1 MNTLTTRRFMRV
13 MMTDITRRKMRRNTT
28 VRELMQKNTN
38 KCDVNGGGRIRTYV
52 GIIQQIYSLSRLAA
66 SVHPHSQVRS
76 VAVR

>member
-1 MNTLTTRRFMRV
+1 MNTQITRRFMRV
-13 MMTDITRRKMRRNTT
+13 MMTNITRCVMRRNTT
-28 VRELMQKNTN
+28 VRKTNTD

-66 SVHPHSQVRS
+66 SVHPHGQVRS